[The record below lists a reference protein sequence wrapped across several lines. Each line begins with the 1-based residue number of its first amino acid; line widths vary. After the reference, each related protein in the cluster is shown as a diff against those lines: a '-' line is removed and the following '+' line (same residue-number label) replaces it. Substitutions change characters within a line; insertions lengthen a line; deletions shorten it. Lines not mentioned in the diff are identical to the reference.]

1 MPSRHIAVHGAT
13 ILIGVSV
20 LAVFL
25 SACGVRRTT
34 GNNAG
39 PPPTLAGE
47 ASTTSNSPA
56 TGSATTS
63 AAPTRTLS
71 SGSTSHAITV
81 NGISRTYLT
90 YVPQNLNSSRPV
102 PLVVFLHGGFGSA
115 AQAEKTYRWDP
126 KADANG
132 FVVAY
137 PDGENHAWN
146 AGSCCGA
153 PARNQVDDVSFITSV
168 VAAVKAQIR
177 IDPRRVYVAGMSN
190 GAMMAL
196 TLACQID
203 VFAAAAPVAG
213 AEMTSCDK
221 PSPISIVHIH
231 GLADT
236 RVPMDGSPGS
246 GKGNVPA
253 HTSVA
258 NSVARWRSVN
268 RCQTPTSTTKG
279 VVTTSTSGCADGR
292 AVTLITIA
300 GAGHQYPGSVP
311 KSPVVQRLLGA
322 DPPSTAIDATSVIW
336 SFFAAH
342 PKPA

>member
-1 MPSRHIAVHGAT
+1 M
-13 ILIGVSV
+13 
-20 LAVFL
+20 
-25 SACGVRRTT
+25 
-34 GNNAG
+34 
-39 PPPTLAGE
+39 
-47 ASTTSNSPA
+47 
-56 TGSATTS
+56 
-63 AAPTRTLS
+63 
-71 SGSTSHAITV
+71 
-81 NGISRTYLT
+81 
-90 YVPQNLNSSRPV
+90 
-102 PLVVFLHGGFGSA
+102 FLHGGFGSA
-115 AQAEKTYRWDP
+115 SQAEKTYRWDP

-132 FVVAY
+132 FVVVY

-153 PARNQVDDVSFITSV
+153 PARNHVDDVSFITSV
-168 VAAVKAQIR
+168 VSAVEAQIR
-177 IDPRRVYVAGMSN
+177 IDPRRMYVAGMSN

-196 TLACQID
+196 TLACKTD
-203 VFAAAAPVAG
+203 LFAAAAPVSG

-221 PSPISIVHIH
+221 PLPISILHIH
-231 GLADT
+231 GLADS

-258 NSVARWRSVN
+258 DGVAGWRRVNSCKA
-268 RCQTPTSTTKG
+268 PTSKTRG
-279 VVTTSTSGCADGR
+279 VVTTSTAACADGR

-311 KSPVVQRLLGA
+311 KSAIVQRLLGS
-322 DPPSTAIDATSVIW
+322 DSPSTAIDATSVIW